1 MQKTLDFLKGKK
13 RYIAA
18 VAVGVIA
25 SAQYL
30 GFEVPVWVHAGLAA
44 IGLQ

>member
-1 MQKTLDFLKGKK
+1 MQKAIDFLKGKK

-25 SAQYL
+25 SVQYL
-30 GFEVPVWVHAGLAA
+30 GIEVPAWVTMALGA

>member
-1 MQKTLDFLKGKK
+1 MQKTIDFLKGKK

-18 VAVGVIA
+18 FAVGVIA

-30 GFEVPVWVHAGLAA
+30 GFEVPAWVNLALGA

>member
-1 MQKTLDFLKGKK
+1 MQKVLDFLKGKK

-25 SAQYL
+25 AVQYL
-30 GFEVPVWVHAGLAA
+30 GIEVPSWIKLALA
-44 IGLQ
+44 SVGLQ